1 MVAMSFL
8 SIEKVY
14 GPEQITRYNMYPAAM
29 LNGEPKVQFSGQAIE
44 VVKAIAAE
52 KLP

>member
-1 MVAMSFL
+1 MIPSFL

-29 LNGEPKVQFSGQAIE
+29 LNGEPKEGCLWS
-44 VVKAIAAE
+44 
-52 KLP
+52 